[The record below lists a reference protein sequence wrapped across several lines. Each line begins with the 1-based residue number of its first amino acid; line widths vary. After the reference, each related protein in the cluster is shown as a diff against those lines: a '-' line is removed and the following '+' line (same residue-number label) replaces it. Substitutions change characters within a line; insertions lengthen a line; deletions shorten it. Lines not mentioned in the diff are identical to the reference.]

1 MSTLRIRDN
10 GTVRELNIPKDKLE
24 VLEKIVSSKNI
35 MDETK
40 HKVIKKL
47 TDGSPCCICRDGIPA
62 FEISIPFHEGGAVR
76 IERYCSK
83 CIERVYS
90 REQVL

>member
-1 MSTLRIRDN
+1 VSTLRIRDN
-10 GTVRELNIPKDKLE
+10 GKVRELNIPKDKLE

-35 MDETK
+35 MDQTK
-40 HKVIKKL
+40 HATIRKL
-47 TDGSPCCICRDGIPA
+47 TEGSPCCICDGIPA
-62 FEISIPFHEGGAVR
+62 FEISFPFHECGATR